1 MPTGR
6 RKHAR
11 SRHALLFAA
20 MTASGAVAA
29 TDARPFPADFLE
41 YLGSWEADEADWV
54 VANAAATASAPA
66 ASRTVSQQPNPTTTD
81 TRGAVQ
87 SPATTEHKP

>member
-6 RKHAR
+6 RAHSR

-29 TDARPFPADFLE
+29 SEARPLPADFLE

-66 ASRTVSQQPNPTTTD
+66 ASSTVSQQPHPTTTEK
-81 TRGAVQ
+81 RGAVP
-87 SPATTEHKP
+87 SPATTERKP